1 MRSLIESFI
10 RNRLFLYLGMIFIL
24 LSGLVSL
31 IGLRRDAF
39 PNVDLKQ
46 MVISTKFPGASPA
59 DVELRVTYPIEEKLK
74 EIDGIDEIR
83 SFSRNSVSDI
93 DVRVSLEE
101 KDPEKVL
108 NEIRR
113 AVDNAISEFPV
124 QVTEKPKMTER
135 KSGSFP
141 ILEFSIF
148 GGKDEIE
155 LHTTAE
161 FIERELEKIQ
171 GVARVDVFGKRD
183 REWHILVNANK
194 LKQYSLDLNDII
206 NTIRNR
212 NINLPAGS
220 VDSET
225 AFDLRIDG
233 EFKDPSEIAKIP
245 TRTNEIFSAVKLG
258 DIARVEDTFEYPRF
272 LAIANG
278 KQGLILSVIKKKE
291 RMRSRLRLTFIP
303 D

>member
-1 MRSLIESFI
+1 M
-10 RNRLFLYLGMIFIL
+10 YLGMAFIFV
-24 LSGLVSL
+24 SGIVSL
-31 IGLRRDAF
+31 LGLRRDAF
-39 PNVDLKQ
+39 PNVDMKQ

-59 DVELRVTYPIEEKLK
+59 DVELRITYPIEEKLK

-113 AVDNAISEFPV
+113 AVDNAMSEFPA

-161 FIERELEKIQ
+161 FIEREIEKIQ

-183 REWHILVNANK
+183 REWHI
-194 LKQYSLDLNDII
+194 
-206 NTIRNR
+206 
-212 NINLPAGS
+212 
-220 VDSET
+220 
-225 AFDLRIDG
+225 
-233 EFKDPSEIAKIP
+233 
-245 TRTNEIFSAVKLG
+245 FSK
-258 DIARVEDTFEYPRF
+258 R
-272 LAIANG
+272 
-278 KQGLILSVIKKKE
+278 
-291 RMRSRLRLTFIP
+291 
-303 D
+303 